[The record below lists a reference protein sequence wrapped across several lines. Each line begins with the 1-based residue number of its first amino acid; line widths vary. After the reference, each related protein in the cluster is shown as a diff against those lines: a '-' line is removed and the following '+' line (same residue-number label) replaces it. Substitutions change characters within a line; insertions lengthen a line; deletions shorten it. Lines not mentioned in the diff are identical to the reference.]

1 MENSQLEIL
10 KKYEG
15 YYITKKNSLI
25 NHWLGGRLIS
35 ANYGS
40 IQYEF
45 QVRQNMLNLTGTLHG
60 GIATAMMDDLM
71 GITIFSLGETNF
83 FASVSMQTHF
93 LRPVP
98 LNEKV
103 VVTSNVIKHG
113 RKIITIEVDLKLS
126 NGKIAAKSISDLI
139 RTEKPLLF
147 EYFVPKR
154 SLEDSLLTSSPYS

>member
-1 MENSQLEIL
+1 MENSQLALL

-15 YYITKKNSLI
+15 YYITKKNSSI
-25 NHWLGGRLIS
+25 NNWLGGRLIS

-45 QVRQNMLNLTGTLHG
+45 QVNQNMLNLTGTLHG

-83 FASVSMQTHF
+83 FASISMQTHF

-98 LNEKV
+98 INENV
-103 VVTSNVIKHG
+103 TVTSNVVKHG

-126 NGKIAAKSISDLI
+126 NGKIAAKSISDLL

-147 EYFVPKR
+147 EYFVPKK
-154 SLEDSLLTSSPYS
+154 SLDDSLSMISPGS